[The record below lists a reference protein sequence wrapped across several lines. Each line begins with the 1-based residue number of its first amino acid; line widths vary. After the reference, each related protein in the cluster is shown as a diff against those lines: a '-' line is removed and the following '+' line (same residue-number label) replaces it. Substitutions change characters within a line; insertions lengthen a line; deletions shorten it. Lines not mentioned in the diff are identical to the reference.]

1 MKKTNNVNT
10 FIEFEILTL
19 LTGVTTV
26 ILLNTVFAKTMQ
38 NKYQSDYIPAL
49 LGLSVAIITTFIAFI
64 CVMLARHEIDLENT
78 NKETQEDRGLFKKI
92 MLLDFGCLTINPSKS
107 VEPAHQS

>member
-38 NKYQSDYIPAL
+38 NKYQSDYTPAL
-49 LGLSVAIITTFIAFI
+49 LGLSVAILTTFIAFML
-64 CVMLARHEIDLENT
+64 CMLARNEIDSKNPD
-78 NKETQEDRGLFKKI
+78 KEIKEDRGLFKRI
-92 MLLDFGCLTINPSKS
+92 MLLDFGQLAIKDQSKS
-107 VEPAHQS
+107 V